1 MAVIY
6 SYLASEKRKG
16 KHVFTKRQDMNY
28 ERARFEHE
36 HDTWGIICLWLFWIK
51 ILETSLHKS
60 RTDLGRPMRTTD
72 DMEHG
77 FEKRVVLGLREHIS
91 GRFI

>member
-1 MAVIY
+1 MNRFVLKNIFINIYISLFFKYFYKNKGSKLYYGDRVIVLNDFFHHHRGE
-6 SYLASEKRKG
+6 S
-16 KHVFTKRQDMNY
+16 
-28 ERARFEHE
+28 
-36 HDTWGIICLWLFWIK
+36 
-51 ILETSLHKS
+51 
-60 RTDLGRPMRTTD
+60 TDRRPMRTTD